1 MTLPHVVILAS
12 IILVFGRPTFSNAD
26 PFGWLPSGFP
36 PTPTRPVF
44 SEPLRQ
50 ASPEEEQQENLA
62 AQRLLK
68 AMRGGTL
75 GAFVFVAKT
84 YLMRGLSFSRIYG
97 SDDAGRSGGGF
108 EAAAATL
115 TSGAVTVLQR
125 FRCHLA
131 Q

>member
-1 MTLPHVVILAS
+1 MAS
-12 IILVFGRPTFSNAD
+12 VWF
-26 PFGWLPSGFP
+26 PSDAHQTG
-36 PTPTRPVF
+36 F

-84 YLMRGLSFSRIYG
+84 YLMRGLSFSRIYAYG

-125 FRCHLA
+125 FRCLLA